1 MPFQNRKCTR
11 GLKETIEHEIKH
23 LKYPEV
29 NRMSHKDKEKF
40 INKIKWNPVKTVV
53 QVLSR

>member
-11 GLKETIEHEIKH
+11 RIKETIEHEIK
-23 LKYPEV
+23 YPEA
-29 NRMSHKDKEKF
+29 NRISHKDKEKF